1 MYSLC
6 VSDVYAGEKPSEHQ
20 DATIGSTENSI
31 LPGWLLD
38 KQDVFNTE
46 RAGILPL
53 YNRYDHAIKLEGG
66 EPPYGPLY
74 NLLVTEL

>member
-20 DATIGSTENSI
+20 DATIGSTENGI
-31 LPGWLLD
+31 LPEWLLD
-38 KQDVFNTE
+38 DQDVFNVK
-46 RAGILPL
+46 RVGVLPPH
-53 YNRYDHAIKLEGG
+53 NRYDHAIKLEGG

-74 NLLVTEL
+74 NLSVTEL